1 LEQSQKGKWDATSSA
16 ETGKKKRG
24 IMSQRASMQRA
35 LGQNGYIHENPLCV
49 PFLNCGSQMQATFSW
64 ERKRRWKFPKT
75 NSNADVFFFFL
86 KQIAF
91 ELSSKPRLAGL

>member
-35 LGQNGYIHENPLCV
+35 LGQNGYIHENPLCI

-64 ERKRRWKFPKT
+64 ERKRRWKSEVLR
-75 NSNADVFFFFL
+75 NSKNKFQRWCILFFL

-91 ELSSKPRLAGL
+91 ELSS